1 MSAVRQPTINVGK
14 SWFVNGS
21 IPRIVGRTPRTRQ
34 ELGLLLLFSRI
45 GWRVDAMW
53 DRIVVFLAFL
63 AHRIDAA
70 RLTPRANTVGPSQ
83 HALRA
88 DNADWMAED
97 ASVLRD
103 MTLGEV
109 VLPGTHDAGAYAL
122 TSKLMPGSR
131 FPTPWEAAAIAIAE
145 DLGIGVDRVI
155 TPWALTQSLDVLAQ
169 LEFGYR
175 YIDLRA
181 GWNGTAWCAHHAEIG
196 VPIADVLNDIATFM
210 LEHPGEV
217 VVMQTSHLDGFP
229 DATRVDE
236 LLAMVT
242 KTLGEFMAGPEW
254 ARDKAFGDVGI
265 GEMVDSGRRLAVV
278 FGDGDYESVGGG
290 GGASKTTWPPE
301 VLHNAYADADDPT
314 AVMKYVRGKIVE
326 YNNSSG
332 ELPGTMSKISWT
344 LTAQTKTVIG
354 MFEPGTRPRSL
365 RELTERSRPAFGA
378 LAEEMVQSGCR
389 AGNIMSVDFG
399 GGAGD
404 YAVWAARAMNHM
416 PRDAS
421 CSLKNQELIA
431 VT

>member
-1 MSAVRQPTINVGK
+1 M
-14 SWFVNGS
+14 
-21 IPRIVGRTPRTRQ
+21 
-34 ELGLLLLFSRI
+34 LFARI

-63 AHRIDAA
+63 AHHIDAA
-70 RLTPRANTVGPSQ
+70 RLTPRANTIGPSQ

-88 DNADWMAED
+88 DNSDWMAED
-97 ASVLRD
+97 ASILRD

-181 GWNGTAWCAHHAEIG
+181 GWNGTAWCAHHAEVG
-196 VPIADVLNDIATFM
+196 VPIADILNDIATFM
-210 LEHPGEV
+210 REHPGEV
-217 VVMQTSHLDGFP
+217 VVVQMSHLDGFP
-229 DATRVDE
+229 DAARVDE
-236 LLAMVT
+236 LSAEVT
-242 KTLGEFMAGPEW
+242 KTLGEYVAGPEW
-254 ARDKAFGDVGI
+254 AKGKAFGDVSI

-278 FGDGDYESVGGG
+278 FGDGDYESMGGG

-332 ELPGTMSKISWT
+332 EAASPGTMSKISWI
-344 LTAQTKTVIG
+344 LTAQTKTVVG
-354 MFEPGTRPRSL
+354 MFEPGARPRSL

-378 LAEEMVQSGCR
+378 LAEEVVQSGCR

-404 YAVWAARAMNHM
+404 YAVWAARAMNQM
-416 PRDAS
+416 PGDAS
-421 CSLKNQELIA
+421 CSLKNHELTA
-431 VT
+431 VA